1 MDQGHPAHDLGGKKP
16 PLIRREV
23 RDSPL
28 ARPPISAIFGAS
40 VSSMASVF
48 QQQIEKA
55 AVLVEALPY
64 LQHFRG
70 QTFLIK
76 VGGSAMDDPDLV
88 RRLLRDVVF
97 MEVAGINP
105 VIVHG
110 GGKAISAAMKE
121 SGMPAEFVGGFRVTT
136 DETMGIV
143 ERTLSRE
150 INPGLVQGI
159 ESFGGRAVGVP
170 GNEAFIGERI
180 KGWSQEQNCEVS
192 LGRVGRV
199 TGFDISKIRA
209 AIGSEIVPVISPIA
223 SEAGTLLSLNVNADL
238 AASALA
244 AELKASK
251 LVYLSDVL
259 GLMRDPSDEST
270 LIHSLKV
277 DQVEPLI
284 ADGTISGGMIP
295 KVRSSVEALHAGV
308 GKVHM
313 IDGRISH
320 SLLLEIFTTE
330 GIGTEIVK

>member
-1 MDQGHPAHDLGGKKP
+1 
-16 PLIRREV
+16 
-23 RDSPL
+23 
-28 ARPPISAIFGAS
+28 
-40 VSSMASVF
+40 MATSF

-64 LQHFRG
+64 LQQFRG
-70 QTFLIK
+70 HTFLIK

-88 RRLLRDVVF
+88 KRLLRDVVF

-105 VIVHG
+105 VLVHG
-110 GGKAISAAMKE
+110 GGKAISAAMKSAGLE
-121 SGMPAEFVGGFRVTT
+121 AEFVGGLRVTS
-136 DETMGIV
+136 DEVMDLV

-150 INPGLVQGI
+150 INPGLVEGI
-159 ESFGGRAVGVP
+159 EGYGGRALGVP

-180 KGWSQEQNCEVS
+180 TGWSQEQRQEVG

-199 TGFDISKIRA
+199 VGFDLSRIQA
-209 AIGSEIVPVISPIA
+209 AIASEIVPVVSPIA
-223 SEAGTLLSLNVNADL
+223 SEKGTLLSLNVNADL

-244 AELKASK
+244 AELKATK

-259 GLMRDPSDEST
+259 GLMRDPKDEST
-270 LIHSLKV
+270 LIHSLKA
-277 DQVEPLI
+277 DEVEGLI
-284 ADGTISGGMIP
+284 ADGTIGGGMIP
-295 KVRSSVEALHAGV
+295 KVRSSVEALRAGV

-313 IDGRISH
+313 IDGRIPH

>member
-1 MDQGHPAHDLGGKKP
+1 MGRPFLK
-16 PLIRREV
+16 
-23 RDSPL
+23 DSPL
-28 ARPPISAIFGAS
+28 ARPRISTILYAPSFP
-40 VSSMASVF
+40 MASIF

-76 VGGSAMDDPDLV
+76 VGGSAMDDPELV

-105 VIVHG
+105 VLVHG

-121 SGMPAEFVGGFRVTT
+121 SGSPAEFIGGLRVTT
-136 DETMGIV
+136 DATMELV

-150 INPGLVQGI
+150 INPGLVKGI
-159 ESFGGRAVGVP
+159 ESFGGRAIGVP
-170 GNEAFIGERI
+170 GNEALIGERI
-180 KGWSQEQNCEVS
+180 NGWSQEEGREVS

-199 TGFDISKIRA
+199 VGFDTSIIRA
-209 AIGSEIVPVISPIA
+209 AIASEIVPVISPIA
-223 SEAGTLLSLNVNADL
+223 SEVGTLLSLNVNADL

-270 LIHSLKV
+270 LIHSLKA
-277 DQVEPLI
+277 DEVEGLI

-295 KVRSSVEALHAGV
+295 KVRSSVEALNAGV

>member
-1 MDQGHPAHDLGGKKP
+1 MGTP
-16 PLIRREV
+16 
-23 RDSPL
+23 
-28 ARPPISAIFGAS
+28 
-40 VSSMASVF
+40 F

-64 LQHFRG
+64 LQQFRG
-70 QTFLIK
+70 HTFLIK
-76 VGGSAMDDPDLV
+76 VGGSAMDDPELV
-88 RRLLRDVVF
+88 KRLLRDVVF

-105 VIVHG
+105 VLVHG

-121 SGMPAEFVGGFRVTT
+121 AGLDAEFVGGLRVTS
-136 DETMGIV
+136 DAAMELV

-150 INPGLVQGI
+150 INPRLVRGI
-159 ESFGGRAVGVP
+159 EQFGGRALGVP
-170 GNEAFIGERI
+170 GNEAFVGERI
-180 KGWSQEQNCEVS
+180 SGWSQDEGREVS

-199 TGFDISKIRA
+199 VGFELSKIHA
-209 AIGSEIVPVISPIA
+209 AISTEIVPVVSPIA
-223 SEAGTLLSLNVNADL
+223 SEKGTLLSLNVNADL

-244 AELKASK
+244 SELKATK

-259 GLMRDPSDEST
+259 GLMRDPKDEST
-270 LIHSLKV
+270 LIHSLRA
-277 DQVEPLI
+277 DEVEALI

-295 KVRSSVEALHAGV
+295 KVRSSVEALRAGV

-313 IDGRISH
+313 IDGRIPH

>member
-1 MDQGHPAHDLGGKKP
+1 
-16 PLIRREV
+16 
-23 RDSPL
+23 
-28 ARPPISAIFGAS
+28 
-40 VSSMASVF
+40 MASIF
-48 QQQIEKA
+48 QKQIEKA

-70 QTFLIK
+70 ETFLIK
-76 VGGSAMDDPDLV
+76 IGGSAMDDPDLV

-105 VIVHG
+105 VLVHG
-110 GGKAISAAMKE
+110 GGKAISAAME
-121 SGMPAEFVGGFRVTT
+121 ASGLPAEFVGGLRVTS
-136 DETMGIV
+136 DEAMELV

-150 INPGLVQGI
+150 INPGLVKGL

-170 GNEAFIGERI
+170 GNEALLGERI
-180 KGWSQEQNCEVS
+180 GAWSKEEGREIG

-199 TGFDISKIRA
+199 VGFEPAAIRA
-209 AIGSEIVPVISPIA
+209 AITNEIVPVISPIA
-223 SEAGTLLSLNVNADL
+223 LEVGTNLSLNVNADL

-244 AELKASK
+244 AELQASK

-259 GLMRDPSDEST
+259 GLMKDPSDETT
-270 LIHSLKV
+270 LIHSLRA
-277 DQVEPLI
+277 DEVEGLI

-295 KVRSSVEALHAGV
+295 KVRSSVEALGAGV

-320 SLLLEIFTTE
+320 SLLLEIFTQE